1 MKVKICA
8 GSKKML
14 SISFNSYSGNHSPF
28 SHKSRCSFS
37 RFKYISHVEGPQQ
50 LKDHRHWGDGSLA
63 DVILRRRAIPIV
75 PESES
80 NGWGVS
86 EVEAILG
93 SASRFPPESRR
104 PGKVRSCWGS
114 STIALSYHA
123 WAFNRECFDNLN
135 QPSLW
140 MSFALCH
147 RPCAILSSKPYDKVY
162 FFIISCIDRN
172 WILAISHIC
181 DSYFCICLLVECL
194 VWSPQPV
201 WS

>member
-1 MKVKICA
+1 MW
-8 GSKKML
+8 
-14 SISFNSYSGNHSPF
+14 N
-28 SHKSRCSFS
+28 
-37 RFKYISHVEGPQQ
+37 VEGPEQ

-93 SASRFPPESRR
+93 SSSRFRPESRR
-104 PGKVRSCWGS
+104 PGKVRSRWGS

-162 FFIISCIDRN
+162 FFIISCIDQN
-172 WILAISHIC
+172 WIFAISHIC
-181 DSYFCICLLVECL
+181 PCTYIFLIHETLIWWDIHQKRDEWKRNFRKTYLNDKNWYLCKNISKIIKTSQSIL
-194 VWSPQPV
+194 
-201 WS
+201 

>member
-1 MKVKICA
+1 M
-8 GSKKML
+8 
-14 SISFNSYSGNHSPF
+14 
-28 SHKSRCSFS
+28 
-37 RFKYISHVEGPQQ
+37 Q
-50 LKDHRHWGDGSLA
+50 LKDHHHWGDGSLA

-75 PESES
+75 PESER
-80 NGWGVS
+80 NGWCVS

-93 SASRFPPESRR
+93 SSSRFRPESRR

-162 FFIISCIDRN
+162 FFSISCIDQN
-172 WILAISHIC
+172 WISAISHMWQLFQYSSFSEASRMVIPA
-181 DSYFCICLLVECL
+181 SLVTLIIFTLHNFHLSLVHISPFLYF
-194 VWSPQPV
+194 
-201 WS
+201 